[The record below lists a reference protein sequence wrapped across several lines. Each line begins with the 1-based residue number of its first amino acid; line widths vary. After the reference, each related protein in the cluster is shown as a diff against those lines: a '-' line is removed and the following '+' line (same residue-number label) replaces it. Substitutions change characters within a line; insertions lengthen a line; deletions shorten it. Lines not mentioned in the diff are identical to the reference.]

1 MRVPGTS
8 PKSYIVIKQQWED
21 DVVEDKEWKEGKV
34 ESRPVWW
41 PALTSYLSLS
51 PSLSLYSSL
60 DWLLFFQ

>member
-34 ESRPVWW
+34 ESRPVW
-41 PALTSYLSLS
+41 
-51 PSLSLYSSL
+51 
-60 DWLLFFQ
+60 